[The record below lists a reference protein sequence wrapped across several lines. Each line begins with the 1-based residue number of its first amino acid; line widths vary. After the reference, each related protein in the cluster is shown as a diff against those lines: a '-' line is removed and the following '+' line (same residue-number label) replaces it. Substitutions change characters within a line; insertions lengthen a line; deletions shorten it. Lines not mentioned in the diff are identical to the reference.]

1 MSLKIEQSPCLTT
14 SQKDQKLFNYLDN
27 YTKLLFFIYNQV
39 LDQSHKKN
47 HPFLFVNATVNLT
60 YCEPSFKSVE
70 INRLYFIHP
79 LARCWQRL
87 CM

>member
-39 LDQSHKKN
+39 LDHSHTK
-47 HPFLFVNATVNLT
+47 
-60 YCEPSFKSVE
+60 
-70 INRLYFIHP
+70 INSSSL
-79 LARCWQRL
+79 
-87 CM
+87 